1 MTLQSL
7 DNKNIEEF
15 GLIGNMGAFQAKIRA
30 AAAAAA
36 VAAKVAAAKKASPAT
51 SRAVYGG
58 SPTQKGWV
66 PPVSKKTNAEK
77 SDSAFG
83 IPGLDSILGPIKEF
97 FENLIS
103 NIKSKI
109 GGTLNKIVNIKQTIV
124 DKLSGL
130 FDPLVKKFEGPL
142 RNIMIAGAVLV
153 IVTILGQVVVP
164 IFSYLIPVDCPNC
177 SCPSCPPKLASV

>member
-7 DNKNIEEF
+7 DNKVIEEF
-15 GLIGNMGAFQAKIRA
+15 GFIGNIAALKKKIAERAKRVTSNVTKA
-30 AAAAAA
+30 ASTNQ
-36 VAAKVAAAKKASPAT
+36 KAWKPPA
-51 SRAVYGG
+51 S
-58 SPTQKGWV
+58 QKT
-66 PPVSKKTNAEK
+66 KTDD

-103 NIKSKI
+103 NMKSKI
-109 GGTLNKIVNIKQTIV
+109 GGTLDRIVNIKETIV

-142 RNIMIAGAVLV
+142 QNIMIAGALLV
-153 IVTILGQVVVP
+153 FITILGQVIVP
-164 IFSYLIPVDCPNC
+164 IFSYLMPVDCPKC
-177 SCPSCPPKLASV
+177 SCPSCPPKLSTV

>member
-7 DNKNIEEF
+7 DNKVIEEF
-15 GLIGNMGAFQAKIRA
+15 GFIGNIAALTKKIAKRVTSNVTKA
-30 AAAAAA
+30 ASTNQ
-36 VAAKVAAAKKASPAT
+36 KAWKPPA
-51 SRAVYGG
+51 S
-58 SPTQKGWV
+58 QKT
-66 PPVSKKTNAEK
+66 KTDD

-103 NIKSKI
+103 NMKSKI
-109 GGTLNKIVNIKQTIV
+109 GGTLDRIVNIKETIV

-142 RNIMIAGAVLV
+142 QNIMIAGALLV
-153 IVTILGQVVVP
+153 FITILGQVIVP
-164 IFSYLIPVDCPNC
+164 IFSYLMPVDCPKC
-177 SCPSCPPKLASV
+177 SCPSCPPKLSTV